1 MPSELN
7 NQAYRQTIRELS
19 DQIVEAQRPI
29 RILDAI
35 KWDADVQRAFI
46 EGGCKE
52 QPAVDRAYYENRPL
66 GFDPVAKRLEFHEL
80 ERQVSRR
87 LGQFSPVGVILRRMC
102 HEYRVVVRMLE
113 SRGLPEFVSYS
124 QQLYGS
130 ASDVFHAGDPTLADL
145 GMMMSE
151 ALGKIDRTGSLPIQE
166 KTITGEEAVEMLQDR
181 LNQAFPDP
189 DRPIRVML
197 SDGIVS
203 DAAAGTDYLKIRKE
217 ARFNLQDIRLLEV
230 HEGWVH
236 VGTTLNGMSQP
247 VCTFL
252 SKGPPSATI
261 TQEGLAI
268 VMEIFA
274 FASHPSRLRRITN
287 RIRGVSMAENGATFR
302 DVFQFFRDQGNSDE
316 ESFSNTMRVYRGSTP
331 EGGPFTKDLS
341 YSKGFILIYNYIR
354 LAVRKGLLNRVPL
367 LFCGKTTLEDMRTLS
382 HLAEEG
388 VLVPPR
394 YLPPQVADLNAL
406 TAWMCYSNFLNRLD
420 LARAEA
426 DFANIL

>member
-7 NQAYRQTIRELS
+7 HANYCETIRELS

-35 KWDADVQRAFI
+35 KWDGDVQRAFF
-46 EGGCKE
+46 ESGCKE
-52 QPAVDRAYYENRPL
+52 QPQVDRAYYENRPL

-113 SRGLPEFVSYS
+113 SRGLPEFASYS

-151 ALGKIDRTGSLPIQE
+151 ALEKIHKKGSLPIQE
-166 KTITGEEAVEMLQDR
+166 KTITGEEAVEILQDR
-181 LNQAFPDP
+181 LNKAFPDP

-203 DAAAGTDYLKIRKE
+203 DAAAGTDYLKVRKE
-217 ARFNLQDIRLLEV
+217 ARFNMQDLRLLEV

-252 SKGPPSATI
+252 SKGPPSATV

-274 FASHPSRLRRITN
+274 FASHPARLRRVTN
-287 RIRGVSMAENGATFR
+287 RIRGVSMAEEGATFR
-302 DVFQFFRDQGNSDE
+302 DVFEFFQSQGVSDE
-316 ESFSNTMRVYRGSTP
+316 ESFANTTRVYRGSTP
-331 EGGPFTKDLS
+331 DGGPFTKDIS

-354 LAVRKGLLNRVPL
+354 LAIRKGLLERIPL

-388 VLVPPR
+388 VLAPPR

-420 LARAEA
+420 LGRAEA

>member
-1 MPSELN
+1 
-7 NQAYRQTIRELS
+7 
-19 DQIVEAQRPI
+19 
-29 RILDAI
+29 
-35 KWDADVQRAFI
+35 
-46 EGGCKE
+46 
-52 QPAVDRAYYENRPL
+52 
-66 GFDPVAKRLEFHEL
+66 
-80 ERQVSRR
+80 
-87 LGQFSPVGVILRRMC
+87 
-102 HEYRVVVRMLE
+102 
-113 SRGLPEFVSYS
+113 
-124 QQLYGS
+124 
-130 ASDVFHAGDPTLADL
+130 VFHAGDPTLADL

-151 ALGKIDRTGSLPIQE
+151 ALGKIDQKAILPAQE
-166 KTITGEEAVEMLQDR
+166 KTITGEQAVEILQER
-181 LNQAFPDP
+181 LNRAFPDP

-203 DAAAGTDYLKIRKE
+203 DAAAGTDYLKVRKE
-217 ARFNLQDIRLLEV
+217 ARFNMQDLKLLEV

-274 FASHPSRLRRITN
+274 FASHPARLRRVTN
-287 RIRGVSMAENGATFR
+287 RIHGVSMAEEGATFR
-302 DVFQFFRDQGNSDE
+302 DVFEFFRSQGNGDE
-316 ESFSNTMRVYRGSTP
+316 ESFGNTMRVFRGSTP
-331 EGGPFTKDLS
+331 EGGPFTKDIS

-354 LAVRKGLLNRVPL
+354 LAVRKGLLNRIPL

-382 HLAEEG
+382 HLADEG
-388 VLVPPR
+388 VLAPPR
-394 YLPPQVADLNAL
+394 YLPPQFSDLNAL

-420 LARAEA
+420 LGRAEA

>member
-1 MPSELN
+1 MSTEVKSEK
-7 NQAYRQTIRELS
+7 YTKTIRELS
-19 DQIVEAQRPI
+19 DKIVEAQRPI

-35 KWDADVQRAFI
+35 KWDADIQRAFFAS
-46 EGGCKE
+46 GCKE
-52 QPAVDRAYYENRPL
+52 QPPVDRAYYENRPL
-66 GFDPVAKRLEFHEL
+66 SFDPVTKRLEFHEL

-102 HEYRVVVRMLE
+102 HEYRIVVRMLE
-113 SRGLPEFVSYS
+113 SRGLPEFSSYS

-151 ALGKIDRTGSLPIQE
+151 ALGKIDQKAILPSQE
-166 KTITGEEAVEMLQDR
+166 KTITGEQAVEILQER

-203 DAAAGTDYLKIRKE
+203 DAAAGTDYLKVRKE
-217 ARFNLQDIRLLEV
+217 ARFNMQDLKLLEV

-274 FASHPSRLRRITN
+274 FASHPARLRRVTN
-287 RIRGVSMAENGATFR
+287 RIHGVSMAEEGATFR
-302 DVFQFFRDQGNSDE
+302 DVFQFFKSQGISDE
-316 ESFSNTMRVYRGSTP
+316 ESFGNTMRVFRGSTP
-331 EGGPFTKDLS
+331 DGGPFTKDIS

-354 LAVRKGLLNRVPL
+354 LAVRKGLLNRIPL

-388 VLVPPR
+388 VLAPPR
-394 YLPPQVADLNAL
+394 YLPPQFSDLNAL

-420 LARAEA
+420 LGRAEA